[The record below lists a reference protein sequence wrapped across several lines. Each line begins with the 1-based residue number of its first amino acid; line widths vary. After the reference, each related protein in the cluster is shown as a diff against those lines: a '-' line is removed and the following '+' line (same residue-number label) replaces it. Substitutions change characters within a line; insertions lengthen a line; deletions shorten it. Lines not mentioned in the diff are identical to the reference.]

1 MATKTRLNINVDSEL
16 KEKAGEILA
25 EIGLDYTSA
34 VTVFLKQLVLER
46 KIPFELKAK
55 KWYTVE
61 EVAGENWRDGLDEI
75 EDEWE

>member
-1 MATKTRLNINVDSEL
+1 MSTKTRLNINVDSEL
-16 KEKAGEILA
+16 KEEAGKILA

-55 KWYTVE
+55 KWYSVE
-61 EVAGENWRDGLDEI
+61 EVAGNNWLDGLDEI